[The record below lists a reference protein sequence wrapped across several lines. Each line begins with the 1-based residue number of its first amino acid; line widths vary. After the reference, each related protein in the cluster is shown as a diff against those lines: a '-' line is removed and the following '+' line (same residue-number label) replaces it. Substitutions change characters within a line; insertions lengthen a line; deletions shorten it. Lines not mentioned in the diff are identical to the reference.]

1 MKNLNIFLYCALF
14 GVFEGCKKE
23 SSKAESLVP
32 ARAPKLDPEI
42 FSADKNL
49 FFTKTEAVLRFD
61 DTKGSIA
68 VRYNKGD
75 EFRLELT
82 NRHSADTV
90 WRAKKVPR
98 CLEEIHTNGSAKSK
112 PKGQMGGSGYEV
124 HTYKVIGNCI
134 GEKLIW
140 KHESTSGGKVD
151 TNDFIEININ
161 RL

>member
-1 MKNLNIFLYCALF
+1 MKKLNIFLYSALF
-14 GVFEGCKKE
+14 GVLEGCKKD
-23 SSKAESLVP
+23 SSKAEALVP
-32 ARAPKLDPEI
+32 ESAPKLDPKV
-42 FSADKNL
+42 FSADNIL
-49 FFTKTEAVLRFD
+49 DLTKTKAVLRFD
-61 DTKGSIA
+61 DTKGSIT
-68 VRYNKGD
+68 VRYDKGD

-112 PKGQMGGSGYEV
+112 PKGQMGEYGYEV

-140 KHESTSGGKVD
+140 KPERTSGGKVD